1 MSVFIKRSPLLDV
14 TAVSNVFLLEHMPKA
29 PEGHVKVYL
38 LGLMLSAVP
47 GEEAAGLDIAGILH
61 MDAAEVCRAF
71 AYWQAAGLVRVAAE
85 EPLSVEYLPVGAA
98 SAPAGD
104 APRKYA
110 SLVAALQ
117 DVAGTRMFSGF
128 ELSEIY
134 DWIETFRFE
143 EAAAVVCV
151 KECLARCGA
160 KAKMWQLNNAAKR
173 LANAGV
179 VTAAEAERF
188 FARERQRSAG
198 AQRILQRW
206 KRSRAATEDELA
218 LYSKW
223 VEEWGFDESVI
234 LDACTDAT
242 SSAQPSF
249 KYLDSILATYRM
261 NGVVTEEAAAAL
273 RKARDASEEL
283 IRSAFAR
290 AGLKRTPT
298 LSQREQMETW
308 HETWHMSAELIL
320 YAADLSREAATPFA
334 NMKKLITAWHD
345 AGVAT
350 VAQAE
355 KHKAEEEKKP
365 AATTRKP
372 YLAKAHNHKERS
384 YTDEELA
391 AIGIDLLAD

>member
-1 MSVFIKRSPLLDV
+1 MSVFLKRAPLLDV
-14 TAVSNVFLLEHMPKA
+14 TAVSNIFLTEHMPKA

-47 GEEAAGLDIAGILH
+47 GKEAASLDIGGILGV
-61 MDAAEVCRAF
+61 DAAAVAKAF
-71 AYWQAAGLVRVAAE
+71 AYWQTAGLVHVAAE
-85 EPLSVEYLPVGAA
+85 DPLTVEYLPVGAA
-98 SAPAGD
+98 GAPPAD

-117 DVAGTRMFSGF
+117 DAAGTRMFSGY

-143 EAAAVVCV
+143 EAAAVLCV
-151 KECLARCGA
+151 RECLARYGTR
-160 KAKMWQLNNAAKR
+160 AKMWQLNNAAKR

-179 VTAAEAERF
+179 VTAEEAERF
-188 FARERQRSAG
+188 FARERQRCAG

-218 LYSKW
+218 LYAKW

-234 LDACTDAT
+234 LDACADAT

-261 NGVVTEEAAAAL
+261 NGVITEEAAAAL

-283 IRSAFAR
+283 ARMVFAR

-298 LSQREQMETW
+298 LSQREQIETW

-320 YAADLSREAATPFA
+320 YAADLSRESSQPFG
-334 NMKKLITAWHD
+334 NIKKLLTAWHD

-355 KHKAEEEKKP
+355 TFKQKEEKGQSIEK
-365 AATTRKP
+365 KSG
-372 YLAKAHNHKERS
+372 LAKAHNHKKRTYS
-384 YTDEELA
+384 DAELA
-391 AIGIDLLAD
+391 AIGIDLLED